1 MEEKFA
7 PESAVKDK
15 RVQDMAFQDAR
26 LSVKTITETV
36 AFQPSTA
43 VKQGVLETPVP
54 TEGAVKAPSGPQLVT
69 IKDGAKL
76 IKEDG
81 ASSAADKGAA
91 EIIEKIAEKQID
103 DLENKKS
110 KTKVRYSKS
119 RDMFSS
125 VKLYLLPD
133 SVTQPKAYAKVILY
147 SQLKEK
153 HNNYLTA
160 TRGFSGGSVVNSDNL
175 LKASS
180 GAANA
185 LPAPVQKEVPYGDL

>member
-36 AFQPSTA
+36 AFQPTTA
-43 VKQGVLETPVP
+43 VKQGELELPVP
-54 TEGAVKAPSGPQLVT
+54 TEGKVKETL
-69 IKDGAKL
+69 KEDAKL

-91 EIIEKIAEKQID
+91 EIIEKIAEKQKE

-110 KTKVRYSKS
+110 KTKVRYAKS

-147 SQLKEK
+147 SQLKLK
-153 HNNYLTA
+153 HNNYLTV
-160 TRGFSGGSVVNSDNL
+160 TRGFSGGSVVNSVNL

-180 GAANA
+180 GAVNA